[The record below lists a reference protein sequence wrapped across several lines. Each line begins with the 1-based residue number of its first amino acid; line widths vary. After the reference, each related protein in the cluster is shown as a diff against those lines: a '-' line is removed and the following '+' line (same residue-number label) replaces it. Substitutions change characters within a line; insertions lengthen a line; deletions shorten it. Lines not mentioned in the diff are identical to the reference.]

1 MLLPI
6 PNFVKKLWYA
16 WNLRSCILLSL
27 CLQAILVL
35 FAFLRKR
42 TRRTLLHVLIW
53 FVYLLADWIAP
64 VAIGLISKSEGVDCD
79 GKGNNKDIMAFW
91 ASFLLLHLGG
101 PDTITS
107 FALEDNE
114 FWLRH
119 LAGLLLQ
126 VLATAYIF
134 YQSLPNKLCVP
145 TIMVFLVGTIKYVER
160 TRALF
165 LASMSQFGCSV
176 LPKPDPGPDFE
187 EVMKMSSSMT
197 LEQVETQVYGMPIS
211 EVENPK
217 RYSIHKTSANDSES
231 KVKRRPFD
239 DMQLLQEAHLLFDKF
254 KGLIVG
260 LHISSKVRERS
271 QDIFLTI
278 SATEAFRLIEFELNF
293 MYEYLHTKVVVVR
306 CTFGYFLRF
315 ISFTLIVGALAFFS
329 IENHLEF
336 HHVSK
341 FDYFDIILTYVLLVG
356 ALVLEAIS
364 VLMLIL
370 SDRTLLAVKG
380 SRSTLVDKILKRSKW
395 SKSVSQYDMISYCLN
410 DPPTWVYTLANY
422 VGAGGVLEK
431 MTILRFSH
439 SKGVCEALEEFIFTE
454 LSLKS
459 GNVKSIGAARDASS
473 QRGDWALLQTSSY
486 FKLKWSIGEYQYAES
501 LLIWHMATEILYA
514 QETKS
519 STGIDNDN
527 KSNRETCKLLSDY
540 MFYLLVMKPK
550 MMAPVLGNWQIVFQ
564 DTCAEAKRFFHKK
577 GISKKA
583 EACGKILEVVREYIS
598 DDSKGIESKPGYRS
612 ANLKGNVSKSVF
624 IDGSILAKQLNDDKE
639 LKTDKWKLMS
649 RVWVELMSYA
659 AINCR
664 PNVHA
669 EQPSKG
675 GELLTFIWLLMNH
688 LGFGTQFYEQERQ
701 ARAKMVPRK

>member
-27 CLQAILVL
+27 WLQTILVL

-42 TRRTLLHVLIW
+42 TRRKLLHGLIW
-53 FVYLLADWIAP
+53 FAYLLADWIAP
-64 VAIGLISKSEGVDCD
+64 VAIGLISKSEGVGCD

-119 LAGLLLQ
+119 LAGLILQ

-134 YQSLPNKLCVP
+134 YQSLPNRLCVP

-165 LASMSQFGCSV
+165 LASMNQFGCSV

-187 EVMKMSSSMT
+187 EVMKMRSSMT
-197 LEQVETQVYGMPIS
+197 LEQVETQVYGMPSS

-217 RYSIHKTSANDSES
+217 RSYSVHKTFANDSES
-231 KVKRRPFD
+231 KDKRRPLD

-278 SATEAFRLIEFELNF
+278 SAAEAFRLIESELNF
-293 MYEYLHTKVVVVR
+293 VYEYLHTKVVVVR

-315 ISFTLIVGALAFFS
+315 ISFTLIVGALALFS
-329 IENHLEF
+329 IENQHEF
-336 HHVSK
+336 HHVRK
-341 FDYFDIILTYVLLVG
+341 FDIILSYVLLVG
-356 ALVLEAIS
+356 ALGLEAIS
-364 VLMLIL
+364 FLMLIL

-380 SRSTLVDKILKRSKW
+380 SRSKLVDEIFLKRSKW

-422 VGAGGVLEK
+422 VGASGVLEK

-439 SKGVCEALEEFIFTE
+439 SKGVYKDLENFIFTE

-459 GNVKSIGAARDASS
+459 RNVKSIRAAMDASS
-473 QRGDWALLQTSSY
+473 QRGDWALLRTSSY
-486 FKLKWSIGEYQYAES
+486 FKLKWSIEEYQYAES

-527 KSNRETCKLLSDY
+527 KSNRKICKLLSDY

-577 GISKKA
+577 SISKKA

-598 DDSKGIESKPGYRS
+598 DDSMGNESKPGYRS

-701 ARAKMVPRK
+701 TRAKMVPRK

>member
-1 MLLPI
+1 MRLPI

-16 WNLRSCILLSL
+16 WNLRSCILISL
-27 CLQAILVL
+27 WLQTILVL

-42 TRRTLLHVLIW
+42 TRRKLLHGLIW
-53 FVYLLADWIAP
+53 FAYLLADWIAP
-64 VAIGLISKSEGVDCD
+64 VAIGLISKSEGVGCD
-79 GKGNNKDIMAFW
+79 GKGNNKDLMAFW

-107 FALEDNE
+107 FAIEDNE

-119 LAGLLLQ
+119 LAGLILQ

-145 TIMVFLVGTIKYVER
+145 TVMVFLVGTIKYVER

-165 LASMSQFGCSV
+165 LASMNQFGCSV
-176 LPKPDPGPDFE
+176 LPKPEPGPDFE

-197 LEQVETQVYGMPIS
+197 LEQVE
-211 EVENPK
+211 NPK
-217 RYSIHKTSANDSES
+217 RSYLVHRTSAKDSES
-231 KVKRRPFD
+231 IVERIPFD
-239 DMQLLQEAHLLFDKF
+239 EMQLLQEAHLLFDKF

-278 SATEAFRLIEFELNF
+278 SAAEAFRLIEFELNF

-329 IENHLEF
+329 IENHHEF

-356 ALVLEAIS
+356 ALGLEAIS

-380 SRSTLVDKILKRSKW
+380 SRSTLDKILKRSKW

-422 VGAGGVLEK
+422 VGAGEVLEK

-439 SKGVCEALEEFIFTE
+439 SKGVYEDLEEFIFTE

-459 GNVKSIGAARDASS
+459 RNVKSIRAARDASS
-473 QRGDWALLQTSSY
+473 QRGDWALLRTSSY
-486 FKLKWSIGEYQYAES
+486 FELKWSIEEYQYAES

-519 STGIDNDN
+519 STGIDDN
-527 KSNRETCKLLSDY
+527 KSNRKICKLLSDY

-564 DTCAEAKRFFHKK
+564 DTCAEAKRFFHQKS
-577 GISKKA
+577 ISKKA
-583 EACGKILEVVREYIS
+583 EGCGEILKVVSKYILDDSKGNESKHS
-598 DDSKGIESKPGYRS
+598 DDSKGSESKHGYRS

-664 PNVHA
+664 PNAHA

-688 LGFGTQFYEQERQ
+688 LGIGTQFYEQERQ

>member
-1 MLLPI
+1 M
-6 PNFVKKLWYA
+6 
-16 WNLRSCILLSL
+16 SL

-35 FAFLRKR
+35 LAFLRKR
-42 TRRTLLHVLIW
+42 TRSKLLHGLIW
-53 FVYLLADWIAP
+53 FAYLLADWIAP
-64 VAIGLISKSEGVDCD
+64 VAIGLISNSKGVGCEE
-79 GKGNNKDIMAFW
+79 KGNNKGLMAFW

-119 LAGLLLQ
+119 LVGLILQ
-126 VLATAYIF
+126 VLATVYIF
-134 YQSLPNKLCVP
+134 IESLPNNLWVP
-145 TIMVFLVGTIKYVER
+145 TVMVFFVGFIKYVER

-165 LASMSQFGCSV
+165 LASLNQFGCSI
-176 LPKPDPGPDFE
+176 LPKPDPGPDYE
-187 EVMKMSSSMT
+187 EVMKMHSSET
-197 LEQVETQVYGMPIS
+197 LEKVEIQVDVMPS
-211 EVENPK
+211 LEDENLK
-217 RYSIHKTSANDSES
+217 RMYSVHKTPTSANGPEL
-231 KVKRRPFD
+231 D
-239 DMQLLQEAHLLFDKF
+239 DMQLLQEAHRLFEKF

-260 LHISSKVRERS
+260 LLLSSKVREWS
-271 QDIFLTI
+271 QDLFLTRTP
-278 SATEAFRLIEFELNF
+278 AEAFRLIECELNF

-306 CTFGYFLRF
+306 CPFGYFLRF
-315 ISFTLIVGALAFFS
+315 ISFTLIVGALALFS
-329 IENHLEF
+329 IENQHEF
-336 HHVSK
+336 HHVRN
-341 FDYFDIILTYVLLVG
+341 FDIILTYVLLVG
-356 ALVLEAIS
+356 ALGLEAIS
-364 VLMLIL
+364 ILMLIL
-370 SDRTLLAVKG
+370 SDRTILAVKG
-380 SRSTLVDKILKRSKW
+380 IRSKLVEKFLKRRRW

-439 SKGVCEALEEFIFTE
+439 SKGVYEDLEKVIFIE

-459 GNVKSIGAARDASS
+459 RNVKSIRAARDASS
-473 QRGDWALLQTSSY
+473 QRGDWALLRTSSY
-486 FKLKWSIGEYQYAES
+486 FKLKWSIEEYQYAES

-514 QETKS
+514 QESKS
-519 STGIDNDN
+519 STGMDDN
-527 KSNRETCKLLSDY
+527 KSYRKICKLLSDY

-564 DTCAEAKRFFHKK
+564 DTCAEAKRFFHQKS
-577 GISKKA
+577 ISKKA
-583 EACGKILEVVREYIS
+583 ECCGEILKVVSKYIS
-598 DDSKGIESKPGYRS
+598 DDSKGNESKPGYRS

-624 IDGSILAKQLNDDKE
+624 INGSILAKQLNDDKE

>member
-27 CLQAILVL
+27 LLQAILLL
-35 FAFLRKR
+35 FAFFRKR
-42 TRRTLLHVLIW
+42 TRRKLLHGLIW
-53 FVYLLADWIAP
+53 VAYLLADWIAP
-64 VAIGLISKSEGVDCD
+64 VAIGLISKSEGIGCD
-79 GKGNNKDIMAFW
+79 GKGDNKDLLAFW

-119 LAGLLLQ
+119 LAGLILQ

-134 YQSLPNKLCVP
+134 YQSLPNRLCVP

-165 LASMSQFGCSV
+165 LASMNQFGCSV
-176 LPKPDPGPDFE
+176 LPKPDAGPDFV

-197 LEQVETQVYGMPIS
+197 LEQVETQVYGMPSS

-217 RYSIHKTSANDSES
+217 RSYSIHKTFANGSES
-231 KVKRRPFD
+231 KAKRRPLD
-239 DMQLLQEAHLLFDKF
+239 DMQLLQEAHLLLDKF

-278 SATEAFRLIEFELNF
+278 SAAEAFRLIECELNF

-315 ISFTLIVGALAFFS
+315 ISFTLIVGALALFS
-329 IENHLEF
+329 IENQHEF
-336 HHVSK
+336 HHVRK
-341 FDYFDIILTYVLLVG
+341 FDIILTYVLLGG
-356 ALVLEAIS
+356 ALGLEAIS

-380 SRSTLVDKILKRSKW
+380 GRSKLVDDIFLKRSKW
-395 SKSVSQYDMISYCLN
+395 SKSVSQYDMISYCWN

-431 MTILRFSH
+431 TTILRFSH
-439 SKGVCEALEEFIFTE
+439 SKRVCEGLEEFIFTE
-454 LSLKS
+454 LSFKS
-459 GNVKSIGAARDASS
+459 GNVKSIRAARDASS
-473 QRGDWALLQTSSY
+473 QRGGWALLQTSSY

-501 LLIWHMATEILYA
+501 LLIWHMATELLYA

-519 STGIDNDN
+519 STEID
-527 KSNRETCKLLSDY
+527 KSRETCKLLSDY
-540 MFYLLVMKPK
+540 MFYLLVMKPI
-550 MMAPVLGNWQIVFQ
+550 MMAPVLGNWKIVLQ
-564 DTCAEAKRFFHKK
+564 DTCAEAKRFFQNCP
-577 GISKKA
+577 ISNKV
-583 EACGKILEVVREYIS
+583 EACREINAVET
-598 DDSKGIESKPGYRS
+598 KYRS
-612 ANLKGNVSKSVF
+612 VDVKGTVSKSVF
-624 IDGSILAKQLNDDKE
+624 FDGRLLAKDLSE
-639 LKTDKWKLMS
+639 LEIDKWKLMS

-659 AINCR
+659 AINCG

-669 EQPSKG
+669 QQPSKG

-688 LGFGTQFYEQERQ
+688 LGLGTQFYEQERQ